1 MVVVSQTVDKT
12 PEQRLRDGI
21 ERLGLAVPAGV
32 EASLWAFAT
41 TLLKW
46 NEKVNL
52 TAITKVDEVVEKHLL
67 DSLAVLPEIAGRT
80 VLDLGAGAG
89 LPGIVLALARPELEM
104 TLVDTVGKKVAFM
117 KNAVATLGLA
127 GRVRPIHARAEGS
140 PAKEKLPQCELLVSR
155 AFMDVGP
162 WLLLARH
169 YVSAGGRVV
178 AMLGQTPSEADLA
191 AHAHAAG
198 LSLVSRRVYQLPFS
212 GDPRGVAVF
221 AAPG

>member
-1 MVVVSQTVDKT
+1 MDKSPLAMLHDGLGQLGVSAA
-12 PEQRLRDGI
+12 PE
-21 ERLGLAVPAGV
+21 V
-32 EASLWAFAT
+32 EQALWAYAT

-52 TAITKVDEVVEKHLL
+52 TAITQPEEVVEKHLV
-67 DSLAVLPEIAGRT
+67 DSLAVLPEVVGRT
-80 VLDLGAGAG
+80 ILDLGAGAG
-89 LPGIVLALARPELEM
+89 LPGIPLALMRPELEV

-117 KNAVATLGLA
+117 KNAVAAVGLA

-140 PAKEKLPQCELLVSR
+140 PLAEKLPVADVLISR

-169 YVSAGGRVV
+169 YLAPGGRVV
-178 AMLGQTPSEADLA
+178 AMLGQTPSEAALG
-191 AHAHAAG
+191 AHAAAAK
-198 LSLVSRRVYQLPFS
+198 LELVSRRAYRLPFS

-221 AAPG
+221 ARR

>member
-1 MVVVSQTVDKT
+1 MDKSPEALLT
-12 PEQRLRDGI
+12 EGLTRLGHPLPEQTQS
-21 ERLGLAVPAGV
+21 A
-32 EASLWAFAT
+32 LWVYAT

-52 TAITKVDEVVEKHLL
+52 TAITRPDEVVEKHLL
-67 DSLAVLPEIAGRT
+67 DSLAVLAEVDATGART

-89 LPGIVLALARPELEM
+89 LPGIPLALARPSLHV

-117 KNAVATLGLA
+117 KTAAATVGLA
-127 GRVRPIHARAEGS
+127 GRVRALHARAEGD
-140 PAKEKLPQCELLVSR
+140 PRTEQLAQAELLISR

-169 YVSAGGRVV
+169 YLAPHAKIM
-178 AMLGQTPSEADLA
+178 AMLGQTPSEAELRELA
-191 AHAHAAG
+191 SAVG
-198 LSLVSRRVYQLPFS
+198 LELVSRRVYALPFS

-221 AAPG
+221 AARS

>member
-1 MVVVSQTVDKT
+1 MDKSDLT
-12 PEQRLRDGI
+12 LLHEGLT
-21 ERLGLAVPAGV
+21 RLGVALAPGV
-32 EASLWAFAT
+32 EVALMTYAT

-52 TAITKVDEVVEKHLL
+52 TAITRPADVVEKHLV
-67 DSLAVLPEIAGRT
+67 DSLAVLPEVVGRT

-89 LPGIVLALARPELEM
+89 LPGILLALARPELEV

-117 KNAVATLGLA
+117 KNAVAAVGLA

-140 PAKEKLPQCELLVSR
+140 PVSEGLPMADLLISR

-162 WLLLARH
+162 WLMLARH
-169 YVSAGGRVV
+169 YLAAEGRVV
-178 AMLGQTPSEADLA
+178 AMLGQTPTEASLRALA
-191 AHAHAAG
+191 AEAG
-198 LSLVSRRVYQLPFS
+198 LELVSRRLYQLPFS

-221 AAPG
+221 ARRAG